1 MEKDVKEFSTA
12 NEKLIQV
19 DIEKEMRESFLQ
31 YSMAVLVSRALPD
44 VRDGMKPV
52 HRRIIYTMNEADNT
66 SSKPYRKCAYTVGE
80 VLGKYHPHGDASV
93 YDALVRLAQDFS
105 MRYPL
110 IDGHGNFGS
119 VDGDPPAAYRYT
131 EARMAK
137 IASELLKDIKKDT
150 IDWGKNYDDK
160 LDEPTVLPVKFPNLL
175 VNGSVGIAVGMATNI
190 PPHNL
195 NEVCDAIVARMDNP
209 ECGIEEILQYIKG
222 PDFPTGGIIMG
233 YSGIRSAY
241 YTGRGK
247 ITLRGKAEIV
257 EEGNHSRIIVT
268 EIPYMV
274 NKSKLL
280 ETTGQLMRDK
290 RIEGISNL
298 RDESDKDGMRIVYEL
313 KRDVNAQVVLN
324 KLYSFT
330 QLQDTVG
337 VIMIALV
344 NGEPKQLTLLEI
356 LDNYIAFQKQIITRR
371 TAFDLKKA
379 KERAH
384 ILQGFLLA
392 IDNIDEVISIL
403 RSSKSVQ
410 EGKER
415 LMERFKED
423 DLAKLLQRAMGENYK
438 DVHFEHEIGLSEEQA
453 DAIVQMRLGQLTG
466 LERDKV
472 ISELAEI
479 MEKINK
485 YRYEVEIGEYN
496 LSRLNGFDIVFR
508 SPSVLP
514 TREELV
520 TAANKGAIITSEI
533 EMVLKLAPCKIIG
546 VTGTEGKTTTTSI
559 IYEILK
565 SSGKNCFLGGN
576 IGKPIF
582 TEIKNMKPEDIVVL
596 ELSSFQLMG
605 MEVSPDISVVTN
617 MYPDHLNIHSSYEEY
632 QQAKK
637 NIFLHQNENGV
648 VILNYDNEITRKFAD
663 EVKSNLVY
671 FSSLQKLKNGYV
683 YDRKDETIKRYANG
697 KSENILKKQEIKLRG
712 IHNYENICAAL
723 AATASIVDE
732 KSQIKAIKEFNG
744 VEHRLE
750 FVRELN
756 GVKYYN
762 DSIGTSPASTIAG
775 LNAFDENIILLA
787 GGSDKGLDYTEI
799 GETIAKKVRVL
810 LLTGPTAEKIEN
822 ATKLAMNKAGKETV
836 EIIHC
841 KDLQEAVS
849 TANEKAKSG
858 EIVLM
863 SPASASFDAFK
874 NFIERGI
881 KFKEFVNNL

>member
-1 MEKDVKEFSTA
+1 MEYI
-12 NEKLIQV
+12 NEKL
-19 DIEKEMRESFLQ
+19 EEFNKFLD
-31 YSMAVLVSRALPD
+31 SKKVAII
-44 VRDGMKPV
+44 GMGV
-52 HRRIIYTMNEADNT
+52 
-66 SSKPYRKCAYTVGE
+66 
-80 VLGKYHPHGDASV
+80 
-93 YDALVRLAQDFS
+93 
-105 MRYPL
+105 
-110 IDGHGNFGS
+110 
-119 VDGDPPAAYRYT
+119 
-131 EARMAK
+131 
-137 IASELLKDIKKDT
+137 
-150 IDWGKNYDDK
+150 
-160 LDEPTVLPVKFPNLL
+160 
-175 VNGSVGIAVGMATNI
+175 
-190 PPHNL
+190 
-195 NEVCDAIVARMDNP
+195 
-209 ECGIEEILQYIKG
+209 
-222 PDFPTGGIIMG
+222 
-233 YSGIRSAY
+233 
-241 YTGRGK
+241 
-247 ITLRGKAEIV
+247 
-257 EEGNHSRIIVT
+257 
-268 EIPYMV
+268 
-274 NKSKLL
+274 
-280 ETTGQLMRDK
+280 
-290 RIEGISNL
+290 SNL
-298 RDESDKDGMRIVYEL
+298 PLLDYFYDKNAKVTVFDKNTPSD
-313 KRDVNAQVVLN
+313 
-324 KLYSFT
+324 
-330 QLQDTVG
+330 
-337 VIMIALV
+337 
-344 NGEPKQLTLLEI
+344 
-356 LDNYIAFQKQIITRR
+356 
-371 TAFDLKKA
+371 
-379 KERAH
+379 
-384 ILQGFLLA
+384 
-392 IDNIDEVISIL
+392 
-403 RSSKSVQ
+403 
-410 EGKER
+410 
-415 LMERFKED
+415 
-423 DLAKLLQRAMGENYK
+423 
-438 DVHFEHEIGLSEEQA
+438 
-453 DAIVQMRLGQLTG
+453 
-466 LERDKV
+466 
-472 ISELAEI
+472 EI

-514 TREELV
+514 TREELII
-520 TAANKGAIITSEI
+520 AANKGTIITSEI

-565 SSGKNCFLGGN
+565 SSGKKCFLGGN

-637 NIFLHQNENGV
+637 NIFLHQNEDGV

-663 EVKSNLVY
+663 EVKSNLVF
-671 FSSLQKLKNGYV
+671 FSSLENLENGYV
-683 YDRKDETIKRYANG
+683 YDRKDETIKHCVNG
-697 KSENILKKQEIKLRG
+697 RFENILKKQEIKLRG

-723 AATASIVDE
+723 AATAPIVDE

-810 LLTGPTAEKIEN
+810 LLTGPTAEKIES
-822 ATKLAMNKAGKETV
+822 ATKSAMNKADKETV

-841 KDLQEAVS
+841 KNLQEAVS
-849 TANEKAKSG
+849 VANRKAKPG

>member
-1 MEKDVKEFSTA
+1 MEYI
-12 NEKLIQV
+12 NEKL
-19 DIEKEMRESFLQ
+19 EEFNKFLD
-31 YSMAVLVSRALPD
+31 SKKVAII
-44 VRDGMKPV
+44 GMGV
-52 HRRIIYTMNEADNT
+52 
-66 SSKPYRKCAYTVGE
+66 
-80 VLGKYHPHGDASV
+80 
-93 YDALVRLAQDFS
+93 
-105 MRYPL
+105 
-110 IDGHGNFGS
+110 
-119 VDGDPPAAYRYT
+119 
-131 EARMAK
+131 
-137 IASELLKDIKKDT
+137 
-150 IDWGKNYDDK
+150 
-160 LDEPTVLPVKFPNLL
+160 
-175 VNGSVGIAVGMATNI
+175 
-190 PPHNL
+190 
-195 NEVCDAIVARMDNP
+195 
-209 ECGIEEILQYIKG
+209 
-222 PDFPTGGIIMG
+222 
-233 YSGIRSAY
+233 
-241 YTGRGK
+241 
-247 ITLRGKAEIV
+247 
-257 EEGNHSRIIVT
+257 
-268 EIPYMV
+268 
-274 NKSKLL
+274 
-280 ETTGQLMRDK
+280 
-290 RIEGISNL
+290 SNL
-298 RDESDKDGMRIVYEL
+298 PLLDYFYDKNAKVTVFDKNTPSD
-313 KRDVNAQVVLN
+313 
-324 KLYSFT
+324 
-330 QLQDTVG
+330 
-337 VIMIALV
+337 
-344 NGEPKQLTLLEI
+344 
-356 LDNYIAFQKQIITRR
+356 
-371 TAFDLKKA
+371 
-379 KERAH
+379 
-384 ILQGFLLA
+384 
-392 IDNIDEVISIL
+392 
-403 RSSKSVQ
+403 
-410 EGKER
+410 
-415 LMERFKED
+415 
-423 DLAKLLQRAMGENYK
+423 
-438 DVHFEHEIGLSEEQA
+438 
-453 DAIVQMRLGQLTG
+453 
-466 LERDKV
+466 
-472 ISELAEI
+472 EI

-514 TREELV
+514 TREELII
-520 TAANKGAIITSEI
+520 AANKGTIITSEI

-663 EVKSNLVY
+663 EVKSNLVF
-671 FSSLQKLKNGYV
+671 FSSLENLENGYV
-683 YDRKDETIKRYANG
+683 YDRKDETIKHYVNG

-723 AATASIVDE
+723 AATAPIVDE
-732 KSQIKAIKEFNG
+732 KDQIKAIKEFNG

-810 LLTGPTAEKIEN
+810 LLTGPTAEKIES
-822 ATKLAMNKAGKETV
+822 ATRLAMSKADKETV

-841 KDLQEAVS
+841 KDLKEAVS

>member
-1 MEKDVKEFSTA
+1 MEYI
-12 NEKLIQV
+12 NEKL
-19 DIEKEMRESFLQ
+19 EEFNKFLD
-31 YSMAVLVSRALPD
+31 SKKVAII
-44 VRDGMKPV
+44 GMGV
-52 HRRIIYTMNEADNT
+52 
-66 SSKPYRKCAYTVGE
+66 
-80 VLGKYHPHGDASV
+80 
-93 YDALVRLAQDFS
+93 
-105 MRYPL
+105 
-110 IDGHGNFGS
+110 
-119 VDGDPPAAYRYT
+119 
-131 EARMAK
+131 
-137 IASELLKDIKKDT
+137 
-150 IDWGKNYDDK
+150 
-160 LDEPTVLPVKFPNLL
+160 
-175 VNGSVGIAVGMATNI
+175 
-190 PPHNL
+190 
-195 NEVCDAIVARMDNP
+195 
-209 ECGIEEILQYIKG
+209 
-222 PDFPTGGIIMG
+222 
-233 YSGIRSAY
+233 
-241 YTGRGK
+241 
-247 ITLRGKAEIV
+247 
-257 EEGNHSRIIVT
+257 
-268 EIPYMV
+268 
-274 NKSKLL
+274 
-280 ETTGQLMRDK
+280 
-290 RIEGISNL
+290 SNL
-298 RDESDKDGMRIVYEL
+298 PLLDYFYDKNAKVTVFDKNTPSD
-313 KRDVNAQVVLN
+313 
-324 KLYSFT
+324 
-330 QLQDTVG
+330 
-337 VIMIALV
+337 
-344 NGEPKQLTLLEI
+344 
-356 LDNYIAFQKQIITRR
+356 
-371 TAFDLKKA
+371 
-379 KERAH
+379 
-384 ILQGFLLA
+384 
-392 IDNIDEVISIL
+392 
-403 RSSKSVQ
+403 
-410 EGKER
+410 
-415 LMERFKED
+415 
-423 DLAKLLQRAMGENYK
+423 
-438 DVHFEHEIGLSEEQA
+438 
-453 DAIVQMRLGQLTG
+453 
-466 LERDKV
+466 
-472 ISELAEI
+472 EI

-514 TREELV
+514 TRDELIM
-520 TAANKGAIITSEI
+520 AANKGTIITSEI

-637 NIFLHQNENGV
+637 NIFLHQNDKGV

-663 EVKSNLVY
+663 EVKSNLVF
-671 FSSLQKLKNGYV
+671 FSSLENLENGYV
-683 YDRKDETIKRYANG
+683 YDRKDETIKNYVNG
-697 KSENILKKQEIKLRG
+697 KSKNILKKQEIKLRG

-723 AATASIVDE
+723 AATAPIVDE
-732 KSQIKAIKEFNG
+732 KDQIKAIKEFNG

-799 GETIAKKVRVL
+799 GETIAKRVRVL

-822 ATKLAMNKAGKETV
+822 ATRLAMSKADKETV

-849 TANEKAKSG
+849 VANRKAKSG

>member
-1 MEKDVKEFSTA
+1 MEYINKKLEEF
-12 NEKLIQV
+12 NK
-19 DIEKEMRESFLQ
+19 FLD
-31 YSMAVLVSRALPD
+31 SKKVAII
-44 VRDGMKPV
+44 GMGV
-52 HRRIIYTMNEADNT
+52 
-66 SSKPYRKCAYTVGE
+66 
-80 VLGKYHPHGDASV
+80 
-93 YDALVRLAQDFS
+93 
-105 MRYPL
+105 
-110 IDGHGNFGS
+110 
-119 VDGDPPAAYRYT
+119 
-131 EARMAK
+131 
-137 IASELLKDIKKDT
+137 
-150 IDWGKNYDDK
+150 
-160 LDEPTVLPVKFPNLL
+160 
-175 VNGSVGIAVGMATNI
+175 
-190 PPHNL
+190 
-195 NEVCDAIVARMDNP
+195 
-209 ECGIEEILQYIKG
+209 
-222 PDFPTGGIIMG
+222 
-233 YSGIRSAY
+233 
-241 YTGRGK
+241 
-247 ITLRGKAEIV
+247 
-257 EEGNHSRIIVT
+257 
-268 EIPYMV
+268 
-274 NKSKLL
+274 
-280 ETTGQLMRDK
+280 
-290 RIEGISNL
+290 SNL
-298 RDESDKDGMRIVYEL
+298 PLLDYFYDKNAKVTVFDKNTPSD
-313 KRDVNAQVVLN
+313 
-324 KLYSFT
+324 
-330 QLQDTVG
+330 
-337 VIMIALV
+337 
-344 NGEPKQLTLLEI
+344 
-356 LDNYIAFQKQIITRR
+356 
-371 TAFDLKKA
+371 
-379 KERAH
+379 
-384 ILQGFLLA
+384 
-392 IDNIDEVISIL
+392 
-403 RSSKSVQ
+403 
-410 EGKER
+410 
-415 LMERFKED
+415 
-423 DLAKLLQRAMGENYK
+423 
-438 DVHFEHEIGLSEEQA
+438 
-453 DAIVQMRLGQLTG
+453 
-466 LERDKV
+466 
-472 ISELAEI
+472 EI

-496 LSRLNGFDIVFR
+496 LSRLNGFDIIFR

-663 EVKSNLVY
+663 EVKSKLVF
-671 FSSLQKLKNGYV
+671 FSSLAKLENGYV
-683 YDRKDETIKRYANG
+683 YDRKDETIKSYVNG

-723 AATASIVDE
+723 AATAPIVDE

-849 TANEKAKSG
+849 MANEKAKSG

>member
-1 MEKDVKEFSTA
+1 MEYINKKLEEF
-12 NEKLIQV
+12 NK
-19 DIEKEMRESFLQ
+19 FLD
-31 YSMAVLVSRALPD
+31 SKKVAII
-44 VRDGMKPV
+44 GM
-52 HRRIIYTMNEADNT
+52 
-66 SSKPYRKCAYTVGE
+66 
-80 VLGKYHPHGDASV
+80 
-93 YDALVRLAQDFS
+93 
-105 MRYPL
+105 
-110 IDGHGNFGS
+110 
-119 VDGDPPAAYRYT
+119 
-131 EARMAK
+131 
-137 IASELLKDIKKDT
+137 
-150 IDWGKNYDDK
+150 
-160 LDEPTVLPVKFPNLL
+160 
-175 VNGSVGIAVGMATNI
+175 
-190 PPHNL
+190 
-195 NEVCDAIVARMDNP
+195 
-209 ECGIEEILQYIKG
+209 
-222 PDFPTGGIIMG
+222 
-233 YSGIRSAY
+233 
-241 YTGRGK
+241 
-247 ITLRGKAEIV
+247 
-257 EEGNHSRIIVT
+257 
-268 EIPYMV
+268 
-274 NKSKLL
+274 
-280 ETTGQLMRDK
+280 
-290 RIEGISNL
+290 GISNL
-298 RDESDKDGMRIVYEL
+298 PLLDYFYDKNAKVTVFDKNTPSD
-313 KRDVNAQVVLN
+313 
-324 KLYSFT
+324 
-330 QLQDTVG
+330 
-337 VIMIALV
+337 
-344 NGEPKQLTLLEI
+344 
-356 LDNYIAFQKQIITRR
+356 
-371 TAFDLKKA
+371 
-379 KERAH
+379 
-384 ILQGFLLA
+384 
-392 IDNIDEVISIL
+392 
-403 RSSKSVQ
+403 
-410 EGKER
+410 
-415 LMERFKED
+415 
-423 DLAKLLQRAMGENYK
+423 
-438 DVHFEHEIGLSEEQA
+438 
-453 DAIVQMRLGQLTG
+453 
-466 LERDKV
+466 
-472 ISELAEI
+472 EI

-496 LSRLNGFDIVFR
+496 LSRLNGFDIIFR

-663 EVKSNLVY
+663 EVKSNLVF
-671 FSSLQKLKNGYV
+671 FSSLENLENGYV
-683 YDRKDETIKRYANG
+683 YDRKDETIKSYVNG

-723 AATASIVDE
+723 AATAPIVDE

-822 ATKLAMNKAGKETV
+822 ATKLAMSKSGKETV

-849 TANEKAKSG
+849 MANEKAKSG

>member
-1 MEKDVKEFSTA
+1 MEYINKKLEEF
-12 NEKLIQV
+12 NK
-19 DIEKEMRESFLQ
+19 FLD
-31 YSMAVLVSRALPD
+31 SKKVAII
-44 VRDGMKPV
+44 GMGV
-52 HRRIIYTMNEADNT
+52 
-66 SSKPYRKCAYTVGE
+66 
-80 VLGKYHPHGDASV
+80 
-93 YDALVRLAQDFS
+93 
-105 MRYPL
+105 
-110 IDGHGNFGS
+110 
-119 VDGDPPAAYRYT
+119 
-131 EARMAK
+131 
-137 IASELLKDIKKDT
+137 
-150 IDWGKNYDDK
+150 
-160 LDEPTVLPVKFPNLL
+160 
-175 VNGSVGIAVGMATNI
+175 
-190 PPHNL
+190 
-195 NEVCDAIVARMDNP
+195 
-209 ECGIEEILQYIKG
+209 
-222 PDFPTGGIIMG
+222 
-233 YSGIRSAY
+233 
-241 YTGRGK
+241 
-247 ITLRGKAEIV
+247 
-257 EEGNHSRIIVT
+257 
-268 EIPYMV
+268 
-274 NKSKLL
+274 
-280 ETTGQLMRDK
+280 
-290 RIEGISNL
+290 SNL
-298 RDESDKDGMRIVYEL
+298 PLLDYFYDKNAKVTVFDKNTPSD
-313 KRDVNAQVVLN
+313 
-324 KLYSFT
+324 
-330 QLQDTVG
+330 
-337 VIMIALV
+337 
-344 NGEPKQLTLLEI
+344 
-356 LDNYIAFQKQIITRR
+356 
-371 TAFDLKKA
+371 
-379 KERAH
+379 
-384 ILQGFLLA
+384 
-392 IDNIDEVISIL
+392 
-403 RSSKSVQ
+403 
-410 EGKER
+410 
-415 LMERFKED
+415 
-423 DLAKLLQRAMGENYK
+423 
-438 DVHFEHEIGLSEEQA
+438 
-453 DAIVQMRLGQLTG
+453 
-466 LERDKV
+466 
-472 ISELAEI
+472 EI

-496 LSRLNGFDIVFR
+496 LSRLNGFDIIFR

-565 SSGKNCFLGGN
+565 SSGKDCFLGGN

-663 EVKSNLVY
+663 EVKSNLVF
-671 FSSLQKLKNGYV
+671 FSSLENLENGYV
-683 YDRKDETIKRYANG
+683 YDRKDETIKSYVNG

-723 AATASIVDE
+723 AATAPIVDE

-822 ATKLAMNKAGKETV
+822 ATKLAMSKSGKETV

-849 TANEKAKSG
+849 MANEKAKSG

>member
-1 MEKDVKEFSTA
+1 MEYINKKLEEF
-12 NEKLIQV
+12 NK
-19 DIEKEMRESFLQ
+19 FLD
-31 YSMAVLVSRALPD
+31 SKKVAII
-44 VRDGMKPV
+44 GMGV
-52 HRRIIYTMNEADNT
+52 
-66 SSKPYRKCAYTVGE
+66 
-80 VLGKYHPHGDASV
+80 
-93 YDALVRLAQDFS
+93 
-105 MRYPL
+105 
-110 IDGHGNFGS
+110 
-119 VDGDPPAAYRYT
+119 
-131 EARMAK
+131 
-137 IASELLKDIKKDT
+137 
-150 IDWGKNYDDK
+150 
-160 LDEPTVLPVKFPNLL
+160 
-175 VNGSVGIAVGMATNI
+175 
-190 PPHNL
+190 
-195 NEVCDAIVARMDNP
+195 
-209 ECGIEEILQYIKG
+209 
-222 PDFPTGGIIMG
+222 
-233 YSGIRSAY
+233 
-241 YTGRGK
+241 
-247 ITLRGKAEIV
+247 
-257 EEGNHSRIIVT
+257 
-268 EIPYMV
+268 
-274 NKSKLL
+274 
-280 ETTGQLMRDK
+280 
-290 RIEGISNL
+290 SNL
-298 RDESDKDGMRIVYEL
+298 PLLDYFYDKNAKVTVFDKNTPSD
-313 KRDVNAQVVLN
+313 
-324 KLYSFT
+324 
-330 QLQDTVG
+330 
-337 VIMIALV
+337 
-344 NGEPKQLTLLEI
+344 
-356 LDNYIAFQKQIITRR
+356 
-371 TAFDLKKA
+371 
-379 KERAH
+379 
-384 ILQGFLLA
+384 
-392 IDNIDEVISIL
+392 
-403 RSSKSVQ
+403 
-410 EGKER
+410 
-415 LMERFKED
+415 
-423 DLAKLLQRAMGENYK
+423 
-438 DVHFEHEIGLSEEQA
+438 
-453 DAIVQMRLGQLTG
+453 
-466 LERDKV
+466 
-472 ISELAEI
+472 EI

-496 LSRLNGFDIVFR
+496 LSRLNGFDIIFR

-663 EVKSNLVY
+663 EVKSKLVF
-671 FSSLQKLKNGYV
+671 FSSLEKLENGYV
-683 YDRKDETIKRYANG
+683 YDRKDETIKNYVNG

-723 AATASIVDE
+723 AATAPIVDE

-822 ATKLAMNKAGKETV
+822 ATKLAMSKSGKETV

-849 TANEKAKSG
+849 MANEKAKSG

>member
-1 MEKDVKEFSTA
+1 MEYINKKLEEF
-12 NEKLIQV
+12 NK
-19 DIEKEMRESFLQ
+19 FLD
-31 YSMAVLVSRALPD
+31 SKKVAII
-44 VRDGMKPV
+44 GMGV
-52 HRRIIYTMNEADNT
+52 
-66 SSKPYRKCAYTVGE
+66 
-80 VLGKYHPHGDASV
+80 
-93 YDALVRLAQDFS
+93 
-105 MRYPL
+105 
-110 IDGHGNFGS
+110 
-119 VDGDPPAAYRYT
+119 
-131 EARMAK
+131 
-137 IASELLKDIKKDT
+137 
-150 IDWGKNYDDK
+150 
-160 LDEPTVLPVKFPNLL
+160 
-175 VNGSVGIAVGMATNI
+175 
-190 PPHNL
+190 
-195 NEVCDAIVARMDNP
+195 
-209 ECGIEEILQYIKG
+209 
-222 PDFPTGGIIMG
+222 
-233 YSGIRSAY
+233 
-241 YTGRGK
+241 
-247 ITLRGKAEIV
+247 
-257 EEGNHSRIIVT
+257 
-268 EIPYMV
+268 
-274 NKSKLL
+274 
-280 ETTGQLMRDK
+280 
-290 RIEGISNL
+290 SNL
-298 RDESDKDGMRIVYEL
+298 PLLDYFYDKNAKVTVFDKNTPSDEM
-313 KRDVNAQVVLN
+313 
-324 KLYSFT
+324 
-330 QLQDTVG
+330 
-337 VIMIALV
+337 
-344 NGEPKQLTLLEI
+344 
-356 LDNYIAFQKQIITRR
+356 
-371 TAFDLKKA
+371 
-379 KERAH
+379 
-384 ILQGFLLA
+384 
-392 IDNIDEVISIL
+392 
-403 RSSKSVQ
+403 
-410 EGKER
+410 
-415 LMERFKED
+415 
-423 DLAKLLQRAMGENYK
+423 
-438 DVHFEHEIGLSEEQA
+438 
-453 DAIVQMRLGQLTG
+453 
-466 LERDKV
+466 
-472 ISELAEI
+472 

-496 LSRLNGFDIVFR
+496 LSRLNGFDIIFR

-663 EVKSNLVY
+663 EVKSNLVF
-671 FSSLQKLKNGYV
+671 FSSLENLENGYV
-683 YDRKDETIKRYANG
+683 YDRKDETIKSYVNG

-723 AATASIVDE
+723 AATAPIVDE

-822 ATKLAMNKAGKETV
+822 ATKLAMSKSGKETV

-849 TANEKAKSG
+849 MANEKAKSG